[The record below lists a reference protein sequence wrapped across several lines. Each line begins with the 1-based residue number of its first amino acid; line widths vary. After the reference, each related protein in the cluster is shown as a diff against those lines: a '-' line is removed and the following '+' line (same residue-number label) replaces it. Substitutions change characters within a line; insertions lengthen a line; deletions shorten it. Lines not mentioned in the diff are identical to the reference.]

1 MFNKSQEL
9 IFKVIILRLI
19 WLLIKQII
27 KILIVKLKHFK
38 MIRNLFRMDL
48 KRKKLVN
55 TSKIIVTE
63 ILHFK
68 LTFISLRITNRLNNN
83 LEKNSDKKIS
93 KVNL

>member
-55 TSKIIVTE
+55 TSKIIVIE

-83 LEKNSDKKIS
+83 LEKNYDKKIS